1 MGKGIISGTVV
12 AAIVG
17 IEIIIDHMTKSII
30 GRMKVIIRSVV
41 LVIMTRR
48 TIRVRNIGIETGVT
62 VGIGAKIGLNT
73 GQRDVASLKREKDL
87 GLTPKIV
94 TIVM

>member
-41 LVIMTRR
+41 LVIMTR